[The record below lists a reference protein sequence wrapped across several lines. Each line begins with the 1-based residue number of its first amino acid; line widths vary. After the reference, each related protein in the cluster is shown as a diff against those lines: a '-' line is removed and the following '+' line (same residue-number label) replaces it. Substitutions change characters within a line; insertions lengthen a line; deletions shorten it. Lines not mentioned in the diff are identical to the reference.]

1 MVHGQILGAE
11 MRGRYQVRWYAYNLT
26 EPMSRDFFTEFGA
39 TMFHLWRWYV
49 RGEESIIYERTRK

>member
-1 MVHGQILGAE
+1 MNKK
-11 MRGRYQVRWYAYNLT
+11 YQVRWYAYNLT

-49 RGEESIIYERTRK
+49 RREESIIYEMTE